1 MKKNRIHRRTAQTK
15 RNYKETMKARKR
27 AIRRVKHN
35 MKFETAWE
43 PGPSKSIICD
53 ADGKV
58 KGFIKRCEKGKHQ
71 KNYVTEQGKAAMEE
85 NKRIRTAKQN
95 LIKDILQ
102 KAGYDP
108 TIRYTRSEKKKF
120 TRAVKKELVKL
131 FETRRSQSIYGQK
144 NIQPQYSAAE
154 LNVKEKT
161 DDRVFKYVIQR
172 RKEDNPQQYY
182 DFLTDYLEADT
193 LENAKIQ
200 LKGIAK
206 KHEKDTSFSGVTI
219 TDSKDNSKM
228 FYSRGILLDAA

>member
-1 MKKNRIHRRTAQTK
+1 MKKNRIHRRIAQTK

-35 MKFETAWE
+35 MKFEKVWE
-43 PGPSKSIICD
+43 PGPSAAIEYD
-53 ADGKV
+53 ANGKV
-58 KGFIKRCEKGKHQ
+58 KGFIKYYGKHQ
-71 KNYVTEQGKAAMEE
+71 KDYVTEQGKAAMEE
-85 NKRIRTAKQN
+85 NKRIRVAKKN
-95 LIKDILQ
+95 LITDILK

-120 TRAVKKELVKL
+120 TRTVKKELVKS

-172 RKEDNPQQYY
+172 RKTDNPQQYY
-182 DFLTDYLEADT
+182 DFLTDYLHADT

-206 KHEKDTSFSGVTI
+206 KFEKDSSFSGVSI

>member
-1 MKKNRIHRRTAQTK
+1 MKKNKIRKLTAQTK
-15 RNYKETMKARKR
+15 RNQREVFKAKR
-27 AIRRVKHN
+27 RTKSHKQVQYVKV
-35 MKFETAWE
+35 WE
-43 PGPSKSIICD
+43 PGPSAAIAYD
-53 ADGKV
+53 ANGKV
-58 KGFIKRCEKGKHQ
+58 KGFIKYYGKHQ

-85 NKRIRTAKQN
+85 NKRIRVAKKN
-95 LIKDILQ
+95 LITDILK

-120 TRAVKKELVKL
+120 TRVVKKELVKL

-144 NIQPQYSAAE
+144 NIQPQYSVAE

-161 DDRVFKYVIQR
+161 DDRVFKYVVQR
-172 RKEDNPQQYY
+172 KKSDNSQQYY
-182 DFLTDYLEADT
+182 DFLTDYLHADT

-206 KHEKDTSFSGVTI
+206 KFEKDSSFSGVSI